1 MAKVFNRSL
10 YTWLM
15 KFFFREFRGMLSIG
29 NLLVIQG
36 NVGAHWLSQHPKHLA
51 PFPPCSG
58 NTLVAKF
65 KAHK

>member
-36 NVGAHWLSQHPKHLA
+36 NVGAHRLSHM
-51 PFPPCSG
+51 S
-58 NTLVAKF
+58 
-65 KAHK
+65 